1 MFNDGLYIK
10 LGQGMAASDHV
21 LPPPF
26 FKYLSK
32 LQDKAK
38 SVSFEKIRKVF
49 EEDEGKTIG

>member
-10 LGQGMAASDHV
+10 FGQGMAASDHV

-32 LQDKAK
+32 LQDKAH
-38 SVSFEKIRKVF
+38 SVSYEKIKKVF
-49 EEDEGKTIG
+49 EED